1 MGKNDKNEKPRGL
14 TTKTML
20 ICRIAVGGYLIYLSY
35 GLISDMMKK
44 SAQVSQGEYI
54 AFVIAALLFVVVG
67 VLFIFRSLQSL
78 RKGEYQGGEA
88 DTSSRKDKEEVK
100 QEKRARIT
108 FGEEQPE
115 MFSEEENRER

>member
-1 MGKNDKNEKPRGL
+1 MGKNDKNKKPRGL

-67 VLFIFRSLQSL
+67 ILFIFQSLQSL

-88 DTSSRKDKEEVK
+88 DTSSQKDKEEVK

-108 FGEEQPE
+108 FGEEQGGT
-115 MFSEEENRER
+115 FSEEENREK